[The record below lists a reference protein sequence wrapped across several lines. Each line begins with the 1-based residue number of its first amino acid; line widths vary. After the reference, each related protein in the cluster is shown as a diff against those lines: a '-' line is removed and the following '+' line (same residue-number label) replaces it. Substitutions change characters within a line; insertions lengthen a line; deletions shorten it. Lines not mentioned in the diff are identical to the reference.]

1 MADLMREKREALARK
16 LAQQHPQVEEFE
28 AAGGDVED
36 LSGDVRGAVPEVVAS
51 PRGGETIHDALD
63 SSRKAASAAQS
74 GPSCTTRSRIFPMMS
89 F

>member
-36 LSGDVRGAVPEVVAS
+36 LSGDAYGKPGEAYREE
-51 PRGGETIHDALD
+51 GGE
-63 SSRKAASAAQS
+63 
-74 GPSCTTRSRIFPMMS
+74 
-89 F
+89 